1 MHPVFLSLYSREVSK
16 VDSNDGCSMVHD
28 FNVAA
33 RAVRSECDASAGR
46 FTRDSRS
53 DEVGMGAFCPDANRC
68 GSFGHHCLF
77 GWGK

>member
-1 MHPVFLSLYSREVSK
+1 
-16 VDSNDGCSMVHD
+16 MVHD

-53 DEVGMGAFCPDANRC
+53 DEVGMGAVCPDAAVL
-68 GSFGHHCLF
+68 GIIG
-77 GWGK
+77 G

>member
-1 MHPVFLSLYSREVSK
+1 
-16 VDSNDGCSMVHD
+16 MVHD

-53 DEVGMGAFCPDANRC
+53 DEVGMGAVCPDAAVL
-68 GSFGHHCLF
+68 GIIVCLAGVSSICLVNSGCCCYCF
-77 GWGK
+77 C